1 MSNFD
6 ETAYYNDEVQPVM
19 DNLLG
24 LLKRHDIPFFFSA
37 CIAEKGG
44 KSTYVSELVSPDITG
59 RRLSDNRFPK
69 YVDVNLGFNTII
81 PRPIEIEV
89 EAREAGLENFN

>member
-6 ETAYYNDEVQPVM
+6 ETAYYNDEVQQAM

-37 CIAEKGG
+37 CIAEKNGET
-44 KSTYVSELVSPDITG
+44 TYVSELVSPDITG
-59 RRLSDNRFPK
+59 RRLTDNRFPK
-69 YVDVNLGFNTII
+69 YVDVNLGFNTILSK
-81 PRPIEIEV
+81 PLEIEV
-89 EAREAGLENFN
+89 EAREVSSEKF